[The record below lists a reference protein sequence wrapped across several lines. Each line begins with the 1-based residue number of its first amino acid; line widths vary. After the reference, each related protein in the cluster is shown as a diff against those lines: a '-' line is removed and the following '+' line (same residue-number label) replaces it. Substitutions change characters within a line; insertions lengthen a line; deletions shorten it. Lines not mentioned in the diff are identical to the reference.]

1 MPAKELAKQL
11 EQKRGELAALFA
23 EHKNEKGELKS
34 TLPLEDV
41 RSRNDE
47 LNKLHDEFKAAA
59 EIEDIEAN
67 VSAQKDGMKRYD
79 PKRPLFDGGQDED
92 NERGARIVKNT
103 KSIGETFVDSEAYK
117 TVAADFKRIGQ
128 QHVDLSVHVPD
139 AQLKATLATT
149 GLTGFD
155 RQTGIIMVEQQRLT
169 VADLLSSGTTN
180 LPTIRFMQETTFT
193 NAATT
198 VAEGAQKPEATFAL
212 NEADAAV
219 RKIAVTARITDEMFA
234 DFPTV
239 QSYVD
244 SRLRFMVE
252 AREEAQL
259 LNGDGI
265 APNILGIMQTV
276 GIQTQAK
283 GADPIYDAVYKAMN
297 KVRTVGFFEPDG
309 VVIHPNDLL
318 DVILTRTVDGM
329 YIWGNPSQPP
339 GMRIWGVPMVNTT
352 AITENTALV
361 GAFKLGGTV
370 FRRTG
375 VTIESTN
382 SNEDDFEKNLI
393 SLRAEER
400 LALAVWRPL
409 AFCTVTG
416 V

>member
-34 TLPLEDV
+34 TLPLDDV
-41 RSRNDE
+41 RSRNEE

-67 VSAQKDGMKRYD
+67 VSAQADGMKRYN
-79 PKRPLFDGGQDED
+79 PSRPLFDGGQDED
-92 NERGARIVKNT
+92 NERGARVLKNT
-103 KSIGETFVDSEAYK
+103 KSIGEQFVESDGYK
-117 TVAADFKRIGQ
+117 SAAKAFHSGKSRIN
-128 QHVDLSVHVPD
+128 LSVDMPD
-139 AQLKATLATT
+139 AELKATLATT

-155 RQTGIIMVEQQRLT
+155 RQTGIVMLEQQRLT
-169 VADLLSSGTTN
+169 VSDLLSQGTTN
-180 LPTIRFMQETTFT
+180 LPTIRFMQETSFT

-212 NEADAAV
+212 NEADAPV

-244 SRLRFMVE
+244 QRLRFMVE
-252 AREEAQL
+252 QREEAQV
-259 LNGDGI
+259 LNGNGI

-276 GIQTQAK
+276 GIQSQPA
-283 GADPIYDAVYKAMN
+283 GADPIYDAIYKGMD
-297 KVRTVGFFEPDG
+297 KVRTIGFFEPDG
-309 VVIHPNDLL
+309 VVLHPND
-318 DVILTRTVDGM
+318 VQAIVLTRTVDGI
-329 YIWGNPSQPP
+329 YIWGPPSQAP
-339 GMRIWGVPMVNTT
+339 GMRIWGVPIVNTT
-352 AITENTALV
+352 AMTENTGLV
-361 GAFKLGGTV
+361 GAFKLGAQI

-400 LALAVWRPL
+400 LALATYRPL
-409 AFCTVTG
+409 AFCLVTG
-416 V
+416 I